1 MSVNHTRGEPV
12 LWKVGLA
19 LLLAGFALAV
29 IAALLPLLAAPG
41 ALVGV
46 GGCIIVLFVP
56 VCFGVGSQAL
66 PLLIV
71 AIALSIVLL
80 AVAFIVWRVLAREV
94 HQVA

>member
-1 MSVNHTRGEPV
+1 MSHTRGEPV

-19 LLLAGFALAV
+19 LVLAGFALAV

-41 ALVGV
+41 AQVGV

-80 AVAFIVWRVLAREV
+80 VVAFIVRRVLAREV

>member
-19 LLLAGFALAV
+19 LVLAGFALAV
-29 IAALLPLLAAPG
+29 IAALLLLAAPG

-46 GGCIIVLFVP
+46 GGCILVLFVP

-80 AVAFIVWRVLAREV
+80 AVAFIVRRVLAREV

>member
-1 MSVNHTRGEPV
+1 MNHTRGEPI

-19 LLLAGFALAV
+19 LVLAGFALVV
-29 IAALLPLLAAPG
+29 IAALLLLAAPG

-46 GGCIIVLFVP
+46 GGCILVLFVP